1 MTTIQ
6 EVKNNVDVDEEM
18 NKDLLLRQSRL
29 LYPEVEDWVLN
40 IAIEAY
46 VKELKLTTSS
56 SVVAGGRNP
65 LNKEKEM
72 PEIN

>member
-1 MTTIQ
+1 MNTTSNSVVAGGRNPLTIQ

-40 IAIEAY
+40 MAIEAY
-46 VKELKLTTSS
+46 VSELK
-56 SVVAGGRNP
+56 REP
-65 LNKEKEM
+65 LKM
-72 PEIN
+72 QEIN

>member
-29 LYPEVEDWVLN
+29 LYPEVEDFILN
-40 IAIEAY
+40 MAIEAY
-46 VKELKLTTSS
+46 LNELKIEE
-56 SVVAGGRNP
+56 A
-65 LNKEKEM
+65 KKM

>member
-1 MTTIQ
+1 MSNMSVK

-40 IAIEAY
+40 MAIEAY
-46 VKELKLTTSS
+46 VSELKREE
-56 SVVAGGRNP
+56 A
-65 LNKEKEM
+65 EKM
-72 PEIN
+72 SEIN

>member
-40 IAIEAY
+40 MAIEAY
-46 VKELKLTTSS
+46 INELK
-56 SVVAGGRNP
+56 
-65 LNKEKEM
+65 KEKKEEKEM
-72 PEIN
+72 P

>member
-1 MTTIQ
+1 MSNYSVK
-6 EVKNNVDVDEEM
+6 EVLKNVDVDEEM

-40 IAIEAY
+40 MAIEAY
-46 VKELKLTTSS
+46 VNELK
-56 SVVAGGRNP
+56 
-65 LNKEKEM
+65 KEKKEEKEM

>member
-40 IAIEAY
+40 MAIEANDAAPSY
-46 VKELKLTTSS
+46 LW
-56 SVVAGGRNP
+56 
-65 LNKEKEM
+65 
-72 PEIN
+72 

>member
-1 MTTIQ
+1 MSNLSVK
-6 EVKNNVDVDEEM
+6 EVLNNVDVDEEM

-40 IAIEAY
+40 MAIEAY
-46 VKELKLTTSS
+46 VNELK
-56 SVVAGGRNP
+56 R
-65 LNKEKEM
+65 EKSDKM

>member
-6 EVKNNVDVDEEM
+6 EIKNEMKNNVDVDEEM

-46 VKELKLTTSS
+46 VSELKREE
-56 SVVAGGRNP
+56 A
-65 LNKEKEM
+65 EKM

>member
-6 EVKNNVDVDEEM
+6 EIKNNVDVDEEM

-46 VKELKLTTSS
+46 VKELKL
-56 SVVAGGRNP
+56 
-65 LNKEKEM
+65 NKEKEM

>member
-40 IAIEAY
+40 MAIEAY
-46 VKELKLTTSS
+46 VNELK
-56 SVVAGGRNP
+56 R
-65 LNKEKEM
+65 EKSEKM

>member
-1 MTTIQ
+1 MSSVK

-40 IAIEAY
+40 MAIEAY
-46 VKELKLTTSS
+46 VNELK
-56 SVVAGGRNP
+56 REP
-65 LNKEKEM
+65 LKM
-72 PEIN
+72 QEIN

>member
-40 IAIEAY
+40 LAIEGY
-46 VKELKLTTSS
+46 INQKK
-56 SVVAGGRNP
+56 RY
-65 LNKEKEM
+65 NKNEDDEGEM

>member
-40 IAIEAY
+40 MAIEAY
-46 VKELKLTTSS
+46 VNELKIEE
-56 SVVAGGRNP
+56 A
-65 LNKEKEM
+65 KKM
-72 PEIN
+72 QEIN

>member
-6 EVKNNVDVDEEM
+6 EVKNNVDVNEEM

-40 IAIEAY
+40 MAIEAY
-46 VKELKLTTSS
+46 VNELKIEE
-56 SVVAGGRNP
+56 P
-65 LNKEKEM
+65 LKM
-72 PEIN
+72 QEIN

>member
-29 LYPEVEDWVLN
+29 LYPEVEDFILN
-40 IAIEAY
+40 MAIEAY
-46 VKELKLTTSS
+46 LNELKIEE
-56 SVVAGGRNP
+56 A
-65 LNKEKEM
+65 KKM
-72 PEIN
+72 QEIN

>member
-46 VKELKLTTSS
+46 VKELKL
-56 SVVAGGRNP
+56 
-65 LNKEKEM
+65 NKEKEM

>member
-1 MTTIQ
+1 MSNLSVK

-29 LYPEVEDWVLN
+29 LYPEVEDFILN
-40 IAIEAY
+40 MAIEAY
-46 VKELKLTTSS
+46 VNELK
-56 SVVAGGRNP
+56 R
-65 LNKEKEM
+65 EKSDKM

>member
-18 NKDLLLRQSRL
+18 KKDLLLRQSRL

-40 IAIEAY
+40 MAIEAY
-46 VKELKLTTSS
+46 LNELKREE
-56 SVVAGGRNP
+56 V
-65 LNKEKEM
+65 EKM
-72 PEIN
+72 QEIN

>member
-1 MTTIQ
+1 MSNLSVK

-40 IAIEAY
+40 MAIEAY
-46 VKELKLTTSS
+46 VNELK
-56 SVVAGGRNP
+56 REP
-65 LNKEKEM
+65 LKM
-72 PEIN
+72 QEIN